1 MGRATNMSPA
11 DTLINDLSLSD
22 SEDDDEDGTGAEEV
36 GGGGGGGSLD
46 QDEGTS
52 NDTGSA
58 KAAKRDSK
66 DEEDNSDNLDGKD
79 KTDAESDKSSE
90 EEDFDSD
97 LEKSLK
103 RRREESNEER
113 QRIPSSERKR
123 LRNIFEKGE
132 QDEIESRSNEDW
144 ALLSLESEEEDD
156 DNVEKD
162 NVEEEDKWK
171 STIGKLKTI
180 VKVRMHQKEK
190 EMYETKTIQKEDES
204 TNGVEHDEIVVKHD
218 EIVVDDNEKAGFHFE
233 KEFELKKT
241 KVDLDEKMD
250 KVELKK
256 TRRKGGGWS

>member
-22 SEDDDEDGTGAEEV
+22 SEDDDEDGGGAEEV

-58 KAAKRDSK
+58 KAAKGDSK
-66 DEEDNSDNLDGKD
+66 DEEGNSDNLDGKD
-79 KTDAESDKSSE
+79 KTDAENESNKSSE
-90 EEDFDSD
+90 GEDFDSD
-97 LEKSLK
+97 LETSLK

-113 QRIPSSERKR
+113 QRIPTSERKR
-123 LRNIFEKGE
+123 LKNIFEKGE
-132 QDEIESRSNEDW
+132 QDEIELRSNEDW
-144 ALLSLESEEEDD
+144 ALLSLESDE
-156 DNVEKD
+156 DNVEED

-171 STIGKLKTI
+171 STIDKLKTI

-204 TNGVEHDEIVVKHD
+204 TNGVEHDEIVV
-218 EIVVDDNEKAGFHFE
+218 DDNEMVGFHFE

-241 KVDLDEKMD
+241 KVDLDEEMD

-256 TRRKGGGWS
+256 TWRKGGGWS

>member
-36 GGGGGGGSLD
+36 GGGGGGGSLE

-52 NDTGSA
+52 NDTGST

-66 DEEDNSDNLDGKD
+66 YEEDNSDNLDGKD
-79 KTDAESDKSSE
+79 KTDAENESNKASE

-113 QRIPSSERKR
+113 QRIPTSEKKR
-123 LRNIFEKGE
+123 LKNIFEKGE
-132 QDEIESRSNEDW
+132 QDEIELKSNEDW
-144 ALLSLESEEEDD
+144 ALLSLESDE
-156 DNVEKD
+156 DNVEED

-171 STIGKLKTI
+171 STIDKLKTI

-190 EMYETKTIQKEDES
+190 EMYETKTIQKES
-204 TNGVEHDEIVVKHD
+204 INGVEHDEIVV
-218 EIVVDDNEKAGFHFE
+218 DDNEMVGFHFE

-241 KVDLDEKMD
+241 KVDLAEKMD

-256 TRRKGGGWS
+256 TRRKGGDWS

>member
-22 SEDDDEDGTGAEEV
+22 SEDDDEDGGGAEEV

-46 QDEGTS
+46 PDEGPS
-52 NDTGSA
+52 NDTGST

-79 KTDAESDKSSE
+79 KTDAENESNKASE

-113 QRIPSSERKR
+113 QRNPSSERKR
-123 LRNIFEKGE
+123 LKNIFEKGE
-132 QDEIESRSNEDW
+132 QAEIELRSNEDW
-144 ALLSLESEEEDD
+144 ALLSLESEEEDE

-171 STIGKLKTI
+171 STIDKLKTI

-204 TNGVEHDEIVVKHD
+204 TNGVKHV
-218 EIVVDDNEKAGFHFE
+218 EIVVDDNEMVGFHFE

-241 KVDLDEKMD
+241 KVDLDEKMN
-250 KVELKK
+250 KVELRKM
-256 TRRKGGGWS
+256 RRK

>member
-22 SEDDDEDGTGAEEV
+22 SEDDDEDGGGAEEV

-46 QDEGTS
+46 QDEGPS

-66 DEEDNSDNLDGKD
+66 NEEDNSDNLDGKD
-79 KTDAESDKSSE
+79 KTDAENESNKSSE

-97 LEKSLK
+97 LGKSLK

-113 QRIPSSERKR
+113 QRIPTSDRKR
-123 LRNIFEKGE
+123 LKNIFEKGE
-132 QDEIESRSNEDW
+132 QTEIELRSNEDW

-171 STIGKLKTI
+171 STIDKLKTI

-190 EMYETKTIQKEDES
+190 ETKTIQKEDKN

-256 TRRKGGGWS
+256 MRRK